1 MEKRDHLARVT
12 VSDET
17 WAAFR
22 QAAGR
27 RRVPV
32 ARYLAGLVER
42 EVTRLRAADAK
53 AEELSVQEAV
63 GALEEVKGL
72 VLDLDNIAN
81 RLEWAIRW
89 GRTDVVPPAP
99 RS

>member
-12 VSDET
+12 VTDET
-17 WAAFR
+17 WTAFR
-22 QAAGR
+22 EAAGR

-32 ARYLAGLVER
+32 ARYLAGIVER
-42 EVTRLRAADAK
+42 EVTRLRAAEAK

-89 GRTDVVPPAP
+89 GRTDSVPPAP
-99 RS
+99 R